1 MGSNLSRRVYPDT
14 TSITSKQALLSAR
27 TDQNGACSRPLQSHM
42 SIDRGDSSQQQQPL
56 MYHHYQQ
63 HPHQSQNLAQ
73 QQQQQQQQHLLYN
86 QNPLQHPTSLP
97 PINTPFPESSL
108 DHADTQLTANRI
120 RCLEDDRNKAL
131 VDKRR
136 FAVLLSEVETVSATR
151 CELIR
156 GLEAELQAQANALHI
171 QASAISDLKGSIS
184 PLYHAVLAYRNLI
197 QQHITLLDPLVLQM
211 QTLVNA
217 HSPHCLYQSN
227 PPTSPDTAKPG
238 YCIWPSASSLQL
250 SPQYPT
256 DLIKPCNT
264 HTVTPDSFNMASPYT
279 TSVEDQ
285 KALLLTDTLSK
296 LIADYIQIAARL
308 KASAAT
314 TLYSTDEALNAD
326 FISLALNDG
335 LDQSANSGISNFS
348 F

>member
-27 TDQNGACSRPLQSHM
+27 TDQNATSPSIAESCTTHNNNTAAPPLQSK
-42 SIDRGDSSQQQQPL
+42 SLTTPYVLASN
-56 MYHHYQQ
+56 Q
-63 HPHQSQNLAQ
+63 H
-73 QQQQQQQQHLLYN
+73 
-86 QNPLQHPTSLP
+86 T
-97 PINTPFPESSL
+97 IPESSL

-171 QASAISDLKGSIS
+171 QASAISDLKDFSQCSLTPLFVSVKSTNIS
-184 PLYHAVLAYRNLI
+184 RYCQARLLHMAKCI
-197 QQHITLLDPLVLQM
+197 QS
-211 QTLVNA
+211 A
-217 HSPHCLYQSN
+217 
-227 PPTSPDTAKPG
+227 AK
-238 YCIWPSASSLQL
+238 
-250 SPQYPT
+250 PQYPT

-335 LDQSANSGISNFS
+335 LDQSANSGYIQLS